1 MFGICFIFF
10 YLTSHFYKKSKFFY
24 RYTFVQTIINF
35 NLQTVR
41 RKIEYIFLQLNYT
54 FFVLTFNYW
63 YKKLVNSRY
72 IAFSGNVFSIV
83 ISVL

>member
-24 RYTFVQTIINF
+24 RYTFVQIINF

-72 IAFSGNVFSIV
+72 IAFSGNVFSIMT
-83 ISVL
+83 